1 MNFLLCGMDISE
13 VRSLLSCFKN
23 CDRIVVK
30 LSSSRE
36 FHLLLDF
43 SDRVLPFQKAIAIP
57 LLYTN
62 RATSMTT

>member
-1 MNFLLCGMDISE
+1 MDISE

-43 SDRVLPFQKAIAIP
+43 SDRVLPFQKAIAFLNKLRNIFENVRSN
-57 LLYTN
+57 L
-62 RATSMTT
+62 R